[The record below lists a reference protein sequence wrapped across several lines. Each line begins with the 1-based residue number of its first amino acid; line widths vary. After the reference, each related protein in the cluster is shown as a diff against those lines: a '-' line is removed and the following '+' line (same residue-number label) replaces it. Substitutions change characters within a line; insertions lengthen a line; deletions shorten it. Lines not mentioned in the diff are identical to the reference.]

1 MGAAPANTR
10 PGELVLE
17 AAALARLLDAIRA
30 AGYGLVGPVVRDGAI
45 VLAPLRG
52 ASDLPVGWIEVQGPG
67 HYRLEREGSLVF
79 GHTVGPSSWKRFL
92 SPPHVRLFSA
102 RTGAR
107 SFAVTDGADPA
118 LPTAFLGVRPCDVAA
133 IAVLDRV
140 MLGGPVADPIYRER
154 REKCLIVA
162 ANCTR
167 AAATC
172 FCASLDTGPRAESG
186 FDLALTEV
194 REDGR
199 HWFLLESGGPR
210 GDGLLAALDA
220 RPAGEEERAAAARAV
235 GRASA
240 QMSRALD
247 TRGLASRLRSN
258 PEHPQWE
265 KVAARCM
272 ACGNCTQ
279 VCPTCFCTSVTDAA
293 ELGGDGVSRVRRWD
307 SCFAP
312 DFSYIHGGGARTSVR
327 ARWRHWVTH
336 KLGTWHEQ
344 FGGSGCTGCGRCITW
359 CPAGI
364 DFTEETV
371 AIRAVPSREEAPNAD
386 A

>member
-1 MGAAPANTR
+1 MSAAPANTLLS
-10 PGELVLE
+10 EAVLE
-17 AAALARLLDAIRA
+17 AGQLDRLLDAIHA

-45 VLAPLRG
+45 ALEPIQQ
-52 ASDLPVGWIEVQGPG
+52 ASDLPAGWVEEQAPG
-67 HYRLEREGSLVF
+67 SYRLEREGSLFF

-92 SPPHVRLFSA
+92 NPPRVRLFSA
-102 RTGAR
+102 KTDGR

-140 MLGGPVADPIYRER
+140 MLGGPVADPVYRER

-162 ANCTR
+162 VQCTR
-167 AAATC
+167 AAKTC
-172 FCASLDTGPRAESG
+172 FCASMGTGPRARAG

-194 REDGR
+194 REEDR
-199 HWFLLESGGPR
+199 HYFVLESGSPR
-210 GDGLLAALDA
+210 GDSLLAALEA
-220 RPAGEEERAAAARAV
+220 RAADEPERAAAARAV
-235 GRASA
+235 ARASE
-240 QMSRALD
+240 QMGRTLD
-247 TRGLASRLRSN
+247 TLGLDTRLRSN

-265 KVAARCM
+265 KVAARCL

-279 VCPTCFCTSVTDAA
+279 VCPTCFCTSVVDAA
-293 ELGGDGVSRVRRWD
+293 TLGGGGASRVRRWD

-312 DFSYIHGGGARTSVR
+312 DFSFIHGGGARTSVR

-364 DFTEETV
+364 DFTEETA
-371 AIRAVPSREEAPNAD
+371 AIRAVPRRGEAPNAD

>member
-1 MGAAPANTR
+1 MNAAPANTVT
-10 PGELVLE
+10 GEAVLE
-17 AAALARLLDAIRA
+17 ASQFDRLLEAIRA
-30 AGYGLVGPVVRDGAI
+30 AGYGLVGPVVRDG
-45 VLAPLRG
+45 VLAYEPIQG
-52 ASDLPVGWIEVQGPG
+52 AADLTPGWIDDQGPG
-67 HYRLEREGSLVF
+67 ACRLKREGALLF
-79 GHTVGPSSWKRFL
+79 GPTHGPGGWKRFL
-92 SPPHVRLFSA
+92 HPPRVRLFTA
-102 RTGAR
+102 KADAK

-118 LPTAFLGVRPCDVAA
+118 LPTAFIGVRPCDVAA

-140 MLGGPVADPIYRER
+140 MLGGPVVDPVYRER

-162 ANCTR
+162 AHCTR

-172 FCASLDTGPRAESG
+172 FCESRGAGPRARAG
-186 FDLALTEV
+186 FDLAFTEV
-194 REDGR
+194 REEGR
-199 HWFLLESGGPR
+199 HEFVLESGSPR
-210 GDGLLAALDA
+210 GEQLLAGLGA
-220 RPAGEEERAAAARAV
+220 RAAGEDERAAAARAIE
-235 GRASA
+235 RASA
-240 QMSRALD
+240 QMGRRLD
-247 TRGLASRLRSN
+247 TTALASRLRSN
-258 PEHPQWE
+258 PDHPHWE
-265 KVAARCM
+265 KVAVRCM

-279 VCPTCFCTSVTDAA
+279 VCPTCFCTSMTDAA
-293 ELGGDGVSRVRRWD
+293 ALGGGGASRVRRWD

-371 AIRAVPSREEAPNAD
+371 AIRSVPRREEAPHAD

>member
-1 MGAAPANTR
+1 MSAAPASTLL
-10 PGELVLE
+10 GEAVLE
-17 AAALARLLDAIRA
+17 VGHLDRLLDAVRA
-30 AGYGLVGPVVRDGAI
+30 AGYDLIGPVVRDGAI
-45 VLAPLRG
+45 VYEPIQRAT
-52 ASDLPVGWIEVQGPG
+52 DLPAGWIEEQAPG
-67 HYRLEREGSLVF
+67 SYRLKREGSLTF

-92 SPPHVRLFSA
+92 NPPRVRLFSA
-102 RTGAR
+102 TTDGRGFT
-107 SFAVTDGADPA
+107 VTDGPDPA
-118 LPTAFLGVRPCDVAA
+118 RPTAFIGVRPCDVAA

-140 MLGGPVADPIYRER
+140 MLGGPYVDPIYRER
-154 REKCLIVA
+154 RAKGLVVA
-162 ANCTR
+162 APCTR
-167 AAATC
+167 AATTC
-172 FCASLDTGPRAESG
+172 FCESMESGPRATSG

-194 REDGR
+194 REEGS
-199 HWFLLESGGPR
+199 HYFVLESGSPKGES
-210 GDGLLAALDA
+210 LLAGLEA
-220 RPAGEEERAAAARAV
+220 RPAGEPERAAAARAI
-235 GRASA
+235 GRASE
-240 QMSRALD
+240 QMARTLD
-247 TRGLASRLRSN
+247 TQGLASRLRSN

-279 VCPTCFCTSVTDAA
+279 VCPTCFCTSVVDVAA
-293 ELGGDGVSRVRRWD
+293 LGGGGASRVRRWD

-364 DFTEETV
+364 DFTEETP
-371 AIRAVPSREEAPNAD
+371 AIRAASSRGEAPNAD

>member
-1 MGAAPANTR
+1 MNAAPANAR
-10 PGELVLE
+10 SHGAVLGAGELD
-17 AAALARLLDAIRA
+17 RLLDVIRV
-30 AGYGLVGPVVRDGAI
+30 AGYGIVGPLVRDGAI
-45 VLAPLRG
+45 VLAPLRS
-52 ASDLPVGWIEVQGPG
+52 AADLPAGWIEEQGPG
-67 HYRLEREGSLVF
+67 RYRLKREGSRVF

-92 SPPHVRLFSA
+92 SPPRVRLFSA
-102 RTGAR
+102 RTNGR
-107 SFAVTDGADPA
+107 SFEVTDGADPA
-118 LPTAFLGVRPCDVAA
+118 LPTAFFGVRPCDVAA

-140 MLGGPVADPIYRER
+140 MLGGPVADPVYRER

-167 AAATC
+167 ASATC
-172 FCASLDTGPRAESG
+172 FCESMDAGPRATAG

-194 REDGR
+194 REEGR
-199 HWFLLESGGPR
+199 HEFLLESGSAR
-210 GDGLLAALDA
+210 GDELLAALAA
-220 RPAGEEERAAAARAV
+220 RPAGEADRAAAARAV
-235 GRASA
+235 EGARGQMGRA
-240 QMSRALD
+240 LE
-247 TRGLASRLRSN
+247 TRGLADRLRAN
-258 PEHPQWE
+258 PDHPHWE

-279 VCPTCFCTSVTDAA
+279 VCPTCFCTTVADTA
-293 ELGGDGVSRVRRWD
+293 ELGGGGASRVRRWD

-312 DFSYIHGGGARTSVR
+312 EFTYIHGGGARTSVR

-364 DFTEETV
+364 DFTEETT
-371 AIRAVPSREEAPNAD
+371 AIRAVASREEAPNAD